1 MMSVQGLTVERP
13 FGAPGA
19 DVVHLLHMPIPCLP
33 ADVAIGDLDDLLNA
47 VRAKL
52 RLTVADRLAQIP
64 ELLTLDAAFAVQTSV
79 LECVAALDQLHLTLS
94 HELAR
99 RHELEIELA
108 AAHAALAQAHAVV
121 APPGPDAAG
130 GERRRVIRASLPRRS
145 AEREHWL
152 AAAAAA
158 AAAES
163 ET

>member
-1 MMSVQGLTVERP
+1 MRSQPGQCP
-13 FGAPGA
+13 FCAPGA

-64 ELLTLDAAFAVQTSV
+64 ELLALDAAFAVQTSV

-108 AAHAALAQAHAVV
+108 EANTALAKARAAVG
-121 APPGPDAAG
+121 PPGAEAG
-130 GERRRVIRASLPRRS
+130 GERRRVIRASVPRRS
-145 AEREHWL
+145 SEREPWL
-152 AAAAAA
+152 AAAA
-158 AAAES
+158 S